1 MQLKDFPMSNDEKE
15 LLKEKIKNAIRQSSV
30 KLVKK
35 KRELGLQL
43 VISEKGEIKIINP

>member
-1 MQLKDFPMSNDEKE
+1 MSNREKE
-15 LLKEKIKNAIRQSSV
+15 LFKEKIKNAIRQSSL

-35 KRELGLQL
+35 KRTMGLQL